1 MKRGSA
7 LLALAAAI
15 VALGLVPVL
24 APPFYAN
31 LLIPFYGYAIALLG
45 FNLLFGY
52 TGLLSFGHAM
62 FLGLGAYTAAVIAGV
77 WGIRQFE
84 IALLGAAV
92 AGFAVSLPLGW
103 LAVRYTGIFFGM
115 LTLAFGMLAHSF
127 LFKFYHLTGGDS
139 GMRVPR
145 MRLLG
150 LEFAAYNKIELM
162 AGPFYHY
169 CLALTVLAA
178 LLMWRIVHS
187 PFGLHLRSLRDNPQ
201 KAEYLGVRVRQF
213 RLAAFAIS
221 ATYGAIGGVIL
232 GFRTGLADPE
242 LVYWTHSG
250 HLVFMTVLGGF
261 TSFLGPV
268 VGALALTLLQDQ
280 LQSYTQY
287 WRFVLGA
294 ILALVVIFLPRGLA
308 GLASD
313 IGAALTRRSAPS
325 PTRSTETA

>member
-127 LFKFYHLTGGDS
+127 LFKFYHLT
-139 GMRVPR
+139 
-145 MRLLG
+145 
-150 LEFAAYNKIELM
+150 AA
-162 AGPFYHY
+162 
-169 CLALTVLAA
+169 TAA
-178 LLMWRIVHS
+178 CAS
-187 PFGLHLRSLRDNPQ
+187 PACGC
-201 KAEYLGVRVRQF
+201 
-213 RLAAFAIS
+213 
-221 ATYGAIGGVIL
+221 
-232 GFRTGLADPE
+232 
-242 LVYWTHSG
+242 
-250 HLVFMTVLGGF
+250 
-261 TSFLGPV
+261 
-268 VGALALTLLQDQ
+268 
-280 LQSYTQY
+280 
-287 WRFVLGA
+287 
-294 ILALVVIFLPRGLA
+294 
-308 GLASD
+308 
-313 IGAALTRRSAPS
+313 
-325 PTRSTETA
+325 